1 MSDKDEENETCS
13 ALKAVSLLFQSSP
26 GRLVSLAEELSWFWL
41 LILYLSTQPIY
52 LKILRPTLLC
62 QLPVCCF
69 RASPRRLVQSCT
81 ADRSPFGQN
90 FGKYSKIV
98 STVEGFASLLY
109 QHFRF
114 RLVEDTFVITQ
125 SGAGKSQTILW
136 PALALAERLR
146 YVNWSRVH
154 VSECPMN
161 FSLALGAV
169 HKWRHHPPP
178 PPLVI
183 MSSFGYPPPLL

>member
-1 MSDKDEENETCS
+1 MLCFESCQFVVSELSRAARITSRRVILILASDSVSVNSTNISKNIETCS
-13 ALKAVSLLFQSSP
+13 A
-26 GRLVSLAEELSWFWL
+26 
-41 LILYLSTQPIY
+41 
-52 LKILRPTLLC
+52 LLC

-125 SGAGKSQTILW
+125 SGAGKSQTIL
-136 PALALAERLR
+136 
-146 YVNWSRVH
+146 
-154 VSECPMN
+154 
-161 FSLALGAV
+161 
-169 HKWRHHPPP
+169 
-178 PPLVI
+178 
-183 MSSFGYPPPLL
+183 